1 MTESDTA
8 PPDGSSDE
16 QLVRNGLH
24 ALVADV
30 EPSATALPRVLA
42 GRRRRTGVRTLLGVT
57 GAVAATTAALL
68 LTLVFLVDRTPPTV
82 PAGTAPDSY
91 VAQLADGT
99 LVSVMLETGEV
110 RQEFGRPGA
119 EITALAR
126 GEKHVYAATADG
138 GVLRMGAAGSF
149 RRMRG
154 VVPGDEVTAIDTSEG
169 RLAVAS
175 GNRVALVSRN
185 TTRRITL
192 SAELVVRDLALDRSG
207 RLALVVGDRTISGPP
222 TLRVVPAGGD
232 SAVRL
237 DTFEVGCGP
246 LRTAWT
252 STGLA
257 VLRPIE
263 CAVTDAVRI
272 TTIDPAT
279 GSRIGGGVH
288 FGLDRPL
295 GAIGDIRV
303 STDATDRILV
313 ATTSGR
319 MWLVDGAGVDPATG
333 QCASRRDCTSVP
345 PVM

>member
-8 PPDGSSDE
+8 APDGSSDE

-42 GRRRRTGVRTLLGVT
+42 GRRRRSGARTVLGVT

-68 LTLVFLVDRTPPTV
+68 LTLVFVVDRSPPTV
-82 PAGTAPDSY
+82 PTGTAPDSY
-91 VAQLADGT
+91 VTQLADGT

-110 RQEFGRPGA
+110 RHEFGRPDTDV
-119 EITALAR
+119 TALAR
-126 GEKHVYAATADG
+126 GEEHVYAATADG
-138 GVLRMGAAGSF
+138 GVLRMGTDATV

-154 VVPGDEVTAIDTSEG
+154 VVPGGEVTAIDTSDG

-175 GNRVALVSRN
+175 GNRVSLVSGN

-192 SAELVVRDLALDRSG
+192 PAGLVVRDLALDRSG
-207 RLALVVGDRTISGPP
+207 RLALVVRDRTSSEPP
-222 TLRVVPAGGD
+222 TLRVIPAGGD
-232 SAVRL
+232 SAARL

-257 VLRPIE
+257 VLRPDE
-263 CAVTDAVRI
+263 CAVTEAVRI
-272 TTIDPAT
+272 TTIDPTT

-288 FGLDRPL
+288 LRLDRPI
-295 GAIGDIRV
+295 GATDDIRV
-303 STDATDRILV
+303 STDATDRMLV
-313 ATTSGR
+313 STTTGN
-319 MWLVDGAGVDPATG
+319 MWLVDGTGVGSVTG
-333 QCASRRDCTSVP
+333 HCASRRDCASIP